1 MTRAPKKSPA
11 PKPEAEAPED
21 GQKAAA
27 PPAKAK
33 VQFGPTPS
41 APGSRLKKGKGS

>member
-1 MTRAPKKSPA
+1 MTRAPKKTPQASSKDEQPA
-11 PKPEAEAPED
+11 TP
-21 GQKAAA
+21 AAA
-27 PPAKAK
+27 TAKAK